1 MWQIWLINHEA
12 ILGLS
17 IRALKRKCQW
27 LLQLYGWLSGDK
39 MPLAAILEV
48 ITSWQQHA
56 GVSVMKAE
64 TDMTIDMFTVL
75 ADVPLAAVHLTHG
88 TWTWHFNLVLLKH
101 FSSAGVET
109 WNLIPWH
116 FNGRSWLAAVTDE
129 GYTFWCSSVNQS
141 SRGYIAL

>member
-1 MWQIWLINHEA
+1 
-12 ILGLS
+12 
-17 IRALKRKCQW
+17 
-27 LLQLYGWLSGDK
+27 

-88 TWTWHFNLVLLKH
+88 T
-101 FSSAGVET
+101 
-109 WNLIPWH
+109 
-116 FNGRSWLAAVTDE
+116 
-129 GYTFWCSSVNQS
+129 
-141 SRGYIAL
+141 

>member
-1 MWQIWLINHEA
+1 M
-12 ILGLS
+12 GLS

-27 LLQLYGWLSGDK
+27 LLQLYGWLSGNK

-88 TWTWHFNLVLLKH
+88 T
-101 FSSAGVET
+101 
-109 WNLIPWH
+109 
-116 FNGRSWLAAVTDE
+116 
-129 GYTFWCSSVNQS
+129 
-141 SRGYIAL
+141 